1 MRLLATTVACDFLVA
16 GPAYVAEKIITYSHH
31 LLLSLAKALERGLK
45 HVSKS
50 YEIFCVV
57 FCRSLL
63 LVVVTSFLSLQF
75 T

>member
-16 GPAYVAEKIITYSHH
+16 GPAYVTEKIINYSHH
-31 LLLSLAKALERGLK
+31 LLLSLAKALERGL
-45 HVSKS
+45 KS

-63 LVVVTSFLSLQF
+63 LVVVTSLLSLQF